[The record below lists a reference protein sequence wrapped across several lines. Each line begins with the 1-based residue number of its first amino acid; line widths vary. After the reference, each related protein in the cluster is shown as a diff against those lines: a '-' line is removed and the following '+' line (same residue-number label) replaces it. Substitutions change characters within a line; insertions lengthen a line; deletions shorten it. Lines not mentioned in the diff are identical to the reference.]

1 MSSSQHQIQVK
12 GVDKTG
18 GAFASIKNRAA
29 SAGASI
35 QKLVGGAF
43 AAAGA
48 YLGFQAIAGVINELG
63 HLSDIAQKTSTSVD
77 ELTRAATAFNVL
89 GIQHM
94 GVDEIGKAFD
104 YMAKTTGRTGMAGFY
119 QTIEELGKIPDIAT
133 RGQQAVK
140 LFGDAG
146 LQLMPLIN
154 GASTSTEALKTVVDA
169 MPGVPQAAAD
179 AGKGAADAMAL
190 YVKQVK
196 SFWLQ
201 GLSFIANKLNN
212 DYTGDVRTAALRAG
226 NYLEYYT
233 KRAVSK
239 CLTWWKK
246 YTGAWSA
253 IGSAI
258 GGAVGGFREKGWR
271 GIAEGWSI
279 GWESGIEELA
289 ETIIEADKLD
299 EERTKKFEKNY
310 KDRELVITKF
320 SGALKGAAKSSGD
333 ATGNKKED
341 DKKGLK
347 GLAAAAKSLPALRND
362 LIFGGSNDALKMQLR
377 GASTQNEMKVQ
388 TETLKQIADNT
399 KKTAEGVEDQKKE
412 EPLKVID

>member
-48 YLGFQAIAGVINELG
+48 YLGFQAIAGGINELG
-63 HLSDIAQKTSTSVD
+63 HLSDIAQKTSTTVD

-119 QTIEELGKIPDIAT
+119 QTLEELGKIPDVAT

-146 LQLMPLIN
+146 LQLMPLVN
-154 GASTSTEALKTVVDA
+154 AADTTVDALQTVVNA

-179 AGKGAADAMAL
+179 AGDAAADAMAFAAN
-190 YVKQVK
+190 QVK
-196 SFWLQ
+196 SVWIQ
-201 GLSFIANKLNN
+201 GLGFLANKINN

-246 YTGAWSA
+246 FTGAWSA
-253 IGSAI
+253 VGSAI
-258 GGAVGGFREKGWR
+258 GGAIGGFREKGWR

-279 GWESGIEELA
+279 GLESGIEELA
-289 ETIIEADKLD
+289 ETIIEADMLD
-299 EERTKKFEKNY
+299 EERTARFKKNY
-310 KDRELVITKF
+310 EDRAAVIEHFAK
-320 SGALKGAAKSSGD
+320 AYDRAAISLAKRNAADNGG
-333 ATGNKKED
+333 GN
-341 DKKGLK
+341 GLK
-347 GLAAAAKSLPALRND
+347 GLAAAAKSLPALRNA

-412 EPLKVID
+412 EHLKVIN

>member
-48 YLGFQAIAGVINELG
+48 YLGFQAIAGGINELG
-63 HLSDIAQKTSTSVD
+63 HLSDIAQKTSTTVD

-119 QTIEELGKIPDIAT
+119 QTIEELGKITDIAT

-140 LFGDAG
+140 IFGDAG
-146 LQLMPLIN
+146 LQLMPLVN
-154 GASTSTEALKTVVDA
+154 AADTTVDALQTVVNA

-179 AGKGAADAMAL
+179 AGDAAADAMAFAAN
-190 YVKQVK
+190 QVK
-196 SFWLQ
+196 SVWLQ
-201 GLSFIANKLNN
+201 GLGFLANKLNN

-253 IGSAI
+253 VGSAI
-258 GGAVGGFREKGWR
+258 GGAIGGFREKGWR

-279 GWESGIEELA
+279 GWENGIEILA
-289 ETIIEADKLD
+289 ETITEADKLD
-299 EERTKKFEKNY
+299 EERTARWRKNY
-310 KDRELVITKF
+310 EDRAAVIEHFAK
-320 SGALKGAAKSSGD
+320 AYDRAAISLAKRNAADNGG
-333 ATGNKKED
+333 GN
-341 DKKGLK
+341 GLK

-412 EPLKVID
+412 EHLKVIN

>member
-48 YLGFQAIAGVINELG
+48 YLGFQAIAGGINELG
-63 HLSDIAQKTSTSVD
+63 HLSDIAQKTSTTVD

-89 GIQHM
+89 GIQNM

-119 QTIEELGKIPDIAT
+119 QTLEELGKIPDAAA
-133 RGQQAVK
+133 RGQKAMQI
-140 LFGDAG
+140 FGRSG
-146 LQLMPLIN
+146 LEFMPLIS
-154 GASTSTEALKTVVDA
+154 AADTAVDALQTVVNA

-179 AGKGAADAMAL
+179 AGDAAADAMAFASN
-190 YVKQVK
+190 QVK
-196 SFWLQ
+196 SVWLQ
-201 GLSFIANKLNN
+201 GLGFLANKINN

-239 CLTWWKK
+239 CITWWKK

-289 ETIIEADKLD
+289 VTIIEADKLD
-299 EERTKKFEKNY
+299 EERTARWRKNY
-310 KDRELVITKF
+310 EDRAAVIEHFAK
-320 SGALKGAAKSSGD
+320 AYDRAAISLAKRN
-333 ATGNKKED
+333 ATDN
-341 DKKGLK
+341 GLK
-347 GLAAAAKSLPALRND
+347 GLASAAKSLPAIRND

-377 GASTQNEMKVQ
+377 GASTQNEMKEQ
-388 TETLKQIADNT
+388 TKTLKQIADNT

>member
-12 GVDKTG
+12 GVDQTG
-18 GAFASIKNRAA
+18 GVFASIKNRAA
-29 SAGASI
+29 SAGASM
-35 QKLVGGAF
+35 QKMVGGAF

-48 YLGFQAIAGVINELG
+48 YLGFRAVAGGINELG
-63 HLSDIAQKTSTSVD
+63 HLSDIAQKTSTTVD

-119 QTIEELGKIPDIAT
+119 QTLEELGKIPDVAA
-133 RGQQAVK
+133 RGQNAMK
-140 LFGDAG
+140 IFGRSG
-146 LQLMPLIN
+146 LEFMPLIN
-154 GASTSTEALKTVVDA
+154 AAGTSVGALKTVVNA
-169 MPGVPQAAAD
+169 MPDVSQAAAD
-179 AGKGAADAMAL
+179 AGDASADAMVFAE
-190 YVKQVK
+190 KQVK
-196 SFWLQ
+196 SVWLK
-201 GLSFIANKLNN
+201 GLGFLANKINN

-246 YTGAWSA
+246 YTGAWRA

-289 ETIIEADKLD
+289 ETIIEADRLD
-299 EERTKKFEKNY
+299 EERTARWH
-310 KDRELVITKF
+310 KDYEDRAEAIEQFAK
-320 SGALKGAAKSSGD
+320 AYDRAAIPLAKRN
-333 ATGNKKED
+333 ATDNGGGN
-341 DKKGLK
+341 GLK
-347 GLAAAAKSLPALRND
+347 GLASAAKSLPALRND

-388 TETLKQIADNT
+388 TATLKQIADNT

>member
-48 YLGFQAIAGVINELG
+48 YLGFRAVAGGINELG

-119 QTIEELGKIPDIAT
+119 QTLEELGKIPDAAA
-133 RGQQAVK
+133 RGQEAMRI
-140 LFGDAG
+140 FGKSG
-146 LQLMPLIN
+146 MELMPLVN
-154 GASTSTEALKTVVDA
+154 AADTTVDALQTVVNA

-179 AGKGAADAMAL
+179 VGDAAADAMAFAAN
-190 YVKQVK
+190 QVK
-196 SFWLQ
+196 SVWLQ
-201 GLSFIANKLNN
+201 GLGFLANKINN

-253 IGSAI
+253 VGSAI

-299 EERTKKFEKNY
+299 EERTARWRKNY
-310 KDRELVITKF
+310 EDRAAVIEHFAK
-320 SGALKGAAKSSGD
+320 AYDRAAISLAKRN
-333 ATGNKKED
+333 ATDNGGGN
-341 DKKGLK
+341 GLK
-347 GLAAAAKSLPALRND
+347 GLASAAKSLPALRND

-388 TETLKQIADNT
+388 TATLKQIADNT

-412 EPLKVID
+412 EPLKVIN